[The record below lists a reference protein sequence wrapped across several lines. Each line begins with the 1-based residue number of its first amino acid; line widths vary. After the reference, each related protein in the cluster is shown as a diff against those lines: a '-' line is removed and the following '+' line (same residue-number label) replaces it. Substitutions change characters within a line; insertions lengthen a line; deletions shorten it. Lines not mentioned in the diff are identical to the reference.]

1 MLKWST
7 IALRVE
13 ETKAVFIPTIVIKV
27 RYNALMVFDVWCE
40 KGLYATFQRGI

>member
-13 ETKAVFIPTIVIKV
+13 ETKAVSIPTIVIKV

-40 KGLYATFQRGI
+40 IRYNGISFFA